1 VGKGERE
8 RERREFPKVKVRRIN
23 TATTAAANPGKP
35 VPER

>member
-1 VGKGERE
+1 VGKGKRE

-23 TATTAAANPGKP
+23 TAIAAAANLGKP